1 MLGVLHLHPP
11 HCDFQTRRCLELLLK
26 TVGSE
31 LAMTSRS
38 IGPGGNYQNLPEAI
52 FRLRGVRRDQACIA
66 HAWGPAQLAAA
77 AAAGFPRL
85 VFSPQAGIHP
95 KWWRWIELIL
105 RNRDVEIVCPTQFV
119 RRMFISHGASA
130 ARCQVVSPAVDAG
143 RLNGAD
149 PGIRARLG
157 FSKTDLVLLAP
168 GESSR
173 EASHRSALWAA
184 AILNFLDP
192 RYRLLIWGRGPMV
205 GSLRRLARAI
215 STEALMV
222 LAEPAIGGEIDF
234 EQIVSA
240 ADIALFCARDPSP
253 ILPQGVCLFA
263 GLPVVASESA
273 ETREFVQDD
282 VSGLVEPSLNPR
294 RLAQRVRTLQND
306 PRLRQKL
313 ARAARSVGV
322 ARFSADRFAAD
333 WRQVYSRVSGS
344 DASRPMAPLVAF

>member
-1 MLGVLHLHPP
+1 
-11 HCDFQTRRCLELLLK
+11 
-26 TVGSE
+26 
-31 LAMTSRS
+31 
-38 IGPGGNYQNLPEAI
+38 
-52 FRLRGVRRDQACIA
+52 
-66 HAWGPAQLAAA
+66 
-77 AAAGFPRL
+77 
-85 VFSPQAGIHP
+85 
-95 KWWRWIELIL
+95 
-105 RNRDVEIVCPTQFV
+105 
-119 RRMFISHGASA
+119 
-130 ARCQVVSPAVDAG
+130 
-143 RLNGAD
+143 
-149 PGIRARLG
+149 
-157 FSKTDLVLLAP
+157 
-168 GESSR
+168 
-173 EASHRSALWAA
+173 
-184 AILNFLDP
+184 
-192 RYRLLIWGRGPMV
+192 
-205 GSLRRLARAI
+205 LARAI